1 MKTAEEIFNEIFEI
15 PTGNLPCGE
24 RFIKFKNEIISAME
38 AYASQSQPTDK
49 QVRFKRPSDKN
60 IIDIAILF
68 NNDKIQ
74 KNKLTDMVA
83 MADFIIDRL
92 YENGDI
98 LKPSSK
104 E

>member
-49 QVRFKRPSDKN
+49 QIEKWAESIYSKTYGAKYIKLLVEGAKALREG
-60 IIDIAILF
+60 
-68 NNDKIQ
+68 KIPT
-74 KNKLTDMVA
+74 KD
-83 MADFIIDRL
+83 
-92 YENGDI
+92 
-98 LKPSSK
+98 
-104 E
+104 